1 MNTISL
7 SWLPL
12 AWWWPVAVLLSAALP
27 AAAVVW
33 LFFKQKQ
40 ALARTQ
46 SARIAIIFAAFAV
59 LWWAFGFALALWP
72 AVFQRDFRVPELRLT
87 NPYVLLET
95 GPDGIGNWVFD
106 LEDSRGKQPE
116 LRSLWIHG

>member
-12 AWWWPVAVLLSAALP
+12 AWWWPLAVLLSAALP

-46 SARIAIIFAAFAV
+46 SARIAIIFVAFAV

-72 AVFQRDFRVPELRLT
+72 LRGVDEFAQWAHASS
-87 NPYVLLET
+87 YVLV
-95 GPDGIGNWVFD
+95 P
-106 LEDSRGKQPE
+106 
-116 LRSLWIHG
+116 LWIGGIAWAAALLAARLLRTAGAAR